1 MRKLENA
8 MKWEVSIL
16 PDAHSD
22 FDIQCGSMQLLADVM
37 ARTRVLR
44 WEVTELLLLS
54 KHLLN
59 FRRYFV
65 HLKNLEEVR
74 KVNLVKKDLMRHLRL
89 VSTAKVSRLAP
100 QVIQLEM
107 FGTPI

>member
-1 MRKLENA
+1 

-16 PDAHSD
+16 PAAHSD

-59 FRRYFV
+59 FRRSKCQSSLARFR
-65 HLKNLEEVR
+65 R
-74 KVNLVKKDLMRHLRL
+74 KLQRQRRQNSGCGKHFQISI
-89 VSTAKVSRLAP
+89 VS
-100 QVIQLEM
+100 
-107 FGTPI
+107 